1 MFGLIGHNI
10 QGSLSPALFKAAY
23 GGEFCYEL
31 IDVESFEEGFQRFV
45 EGPFKAVNVTAPFKE
60 AAMNAAAKRGFR
72 VRSIGGANILLKEA
86 DGTVV
91 AHNTDYH
98 GVYNTLAAVASR
110 GGGAKCGSAPGGDAA
125 CGNAACGSKKAVVIG
140 AGGAGRAAREAMK
153 DLCDEV
159 VVVNRTPRE
168 GVLPLDALENELNGA
183 NFVIY
188 TLPCAIS
195 QIKFL
200 SSLPEDAIVF
210 EASYAQRFVDASA
223 LKAKYI
229 PGEAWLLNQGITA
242 YRIMT
247 GHEPDVPAMRKI
259 LKL

>member
-23 GGEFCYEL
+23 GGEFSYDL
-31 IDVESFEEGFQRFV
+31 IDVETFEEGFQRFV
-45 EGPFKAVNVTAPFKE
+45 EGPYKAVNVTAPFKE
-60 AAMNAAAKRGFR
+60 AAMMAASKRGFR
-72 VRSIGGANILLKEA
+72 VRSIGGANILLKEP
-86 DGTVV
+86 DGSIV

-98 GVYNTLAAVASR
+98 GVYNTLEAEARGSAARGSVAC
-110 GGGAKCGSAPGGDAA
+110 GGAKCGS
-125 CGNAACGSKKAVVIG
+125 KAIIIG
-140 AGGAGRAAREAMK
+140 AGGAGRAAREAML

-168 GVLPLDALENELNGA
+168 GVLPLDALENELSGA

-210 EASYAQRFVDASA
+210 EAGYAQRFVDASA

-247 GHEPDVPAMRKI
+247 GLEPDVPAMRKI
-259 LKL
+259 LNL

>member
-23 GGEFCYEL
+23 GGEFSYDL

-45 EGPFKAVNVTAPFKE
+45 EGPYKAVNVTAPFKE
-60 AAMNAAAKRGFR
+60 AAMMAASKRGFR
-72 VRSIGGANILLKEA
+72 VRSIGGANILLKEL
-86 DGTVV
+86 DGSIV

-98 GVYNTLAAVASR
+98 GVYNTLAAEASR
-110 GGGAKCGSAPGGDAA
+110 GGVACGLAGARGSATRGGAECGS
-125 CGNAACGSKKAVVIG
+125 KAVVIG
-140 AGGAGRAAREAMK
+140 AGGAGRAAREAML

-168 GVLPLDALENELNGA
+168 GVLPLDALENELSGA

-210 EASYAQRFVDASA
+210 EAGYAQRFVDASA

-247 GHEPDVPAMRKI
+247 GLEPDVPAMRKI

>member
-23 GGEFCYEL
+23 GGEFSYDL

-45 EGPFKAVNVTAPFKE
+45 EGPYKAVNVTAPFKE
-60 AAMNAAAKRGFR
+60 AAMMAASKRGFR
-72 VRSIGGANILLKEA
+72 VRSIGGANILLKEP
-86 DGTVV
+86 DGSIV

-98 GVYNTLAAVASR
+98 GVYNTLSQVVEAR
-110 GGGAKCGSAPGGDAA
+110 GSAARGSVARGSAA
-125 CGNAACGSKKAVVIG
+125 CGGAECGSKAVVIG
-140 AGGAGRAAREAMK
+140 AGGAGRAAREAMR

-168 GVLPLDALENELNGA
+168 GVLPLDALENELSGA

-210 EASYAQRFVDASA
+210 EAGYAQRFVDASA
-223 LKAKYI
+223 LRAKYI

-247 GHEPDVPAMRKI
+247 GLEPNVPVMRKI
-259 LKL
+259 LNL

>member
-10 QGSLSPALFKAAY
+10 QSSLSPALFKAAY
-23 GGEFCYEL
+23 GGEFSYDL
-31 IDVESFEEGFQRFV
+31 IDVETFEEGFQRFV
-45 EGPFKAVNVTAPFKE
+45 EGPYKAVNVTAPFKE
-60 AAMNAAAKRGFR
+60 AAMMAAAKRGFR
-72 VRSIGGANILLKEA
+72 VRSIGGANILLKEP
-86 DGTVV
+86 GGSIV

-98 GVYNTLAAVASR
+98 GVYNTLAAEAGARGLAGARGSVAR
-110 GGGAKCGSAPGGDAA
+110 GGAKCGS
-125 CGNAACGSKKAVVIG
+125 KAVVIG
-140 AGGAGRAAREAMK
+140 AGGAGRAAREAML

-168 GVLPLDALENELNGA
+168 GVLPLDALENELSGA

-210 EASYAQRFVDASA
+210 EAGYAQRFVDASA

-247 GHEPDVPAMRKI
+247 GLEPDVPAMRKI
-259 LKL
+259 LNL

>member
-23 GGEFCYEL
+23 GGEFSYDL

-45 EGPFKAVNVTAPFKE
+45 EGPYKAVNVTAPFKE
-60 AAMNAAAKRGFR
+60 AAMMAASKRGFR
-72 VRSIGGANILLKEA
+72 VRSIGGANILLKEL
-86 DGTVV
+86 DGSIV

-98 GVYNTLAAVASR
+98 GVYNTLVAEARGSVARGSDGARGSATR
-110 GGGAKCGSAPGGDAA
+110 GGAEYGS
-125 CGNAACGSKKAVVIG
+125 KAVVIG
-140 AGGAGRAAREAMK
+140 AGGAGRAAREAML

-168 GVLPLDALENELNGA
+168 GVLPLDALENELSGA

-210 EASYAQRFVDASA
+210 EAGYAQRFVDASA
-223 LKAKYI
+223 LRAKYI

-247 GHEPDVPAMRKI
+247 GLEPDVPAMRKI
-259 LKL
+259 LNL

>member
-23 GGEFCYEL
+23 GGEFSYDL
-31 IDVESFEEGFQRFV
+31 IDVESFEEGFRKFV
-45 EGPFKAVNVTAPFKE
+45 EGPYKAVNVTAPFKE
-60 AAMNAAAKRGFR
+60 AAMIATSKRGFR
-72 VRSIGGANILLKEA
+72 VRSIGGANILLKEL
-86 DGTVV
+86 DGSIV

-98 GVYNTLAAVASR
+98 GVYNTLSQAAGARGSVAR
-110 GGGAKCGSAPGGDAA
+110 GGAKCGS
-125 CGNAACGSKKAVVIG
+125 KAIVIG
-140 AGGAGRAAREAMK
+140 AGGAGRAAREAML

-168 GVLPLDALENELNGA
+168 GVLPLDALENELSGA

-210 EASYAQRFVDASA
+210 EAGYAQRFVDASA
-223 LKAKYI
+223 LRAKYI

-247 GHEPDVPAMRKI
+247 GLEPDVPAMRKI

>member
-23 GGEFCYEL
+23 GGEFSYDL
-31 IDVESFEEGFQRFV
+31 IDVETFEEGFRRFV
-45 EGPFKAVNVTAPFKE
+45 EGPYKAVNVTAPFKE
-60 AAMNAAAKRGFR
+60 AAMMAASKRGFR
-72 VRSIGGANILLKEA
+72 VRSIGGANILLKEP
-86 DGTVV
+86 DGSIV

-98 GVYNTLAAVASR
+98 GVYNTLSLAVEAR
-110 GGGAKCGSAPGGDAA
+110 GSVARGSAARSGAE
-125 CGNAACGSKKAVVIG
+125 CGTKAVVIG
-140 AGGAGRAAREAMK
+140 AGGAGRAAREAML

-168 GVLPLDALENELNGA
+168 GVLPLDALENELSGA

-210 EASYAQRFVDASA
+210 EAGYAQRFVDASA
-223 LKAKYI
+223 LRAKYI

-247 GHEPDVPAMRKI
+247 GLEPNVPAMRKI
-259 LKL
+259 LNL